1 MKINTLLAKFL
12 VYCCLCLCCVA
23 CADLANKP
31 SSGVKLAPAKL
42 NDASEFLNFAETFSN
57 LPLDAQK
64 KALVTANQ
72 SLALNPNDLTSRMKL
87 VMIYGL
93 PSSNLL
99 DSPKAQNLLQQLL
112 QENILSNAEL
122 AFAHVMFDYLV
133 ASNKVGKNN
142 HDDQKRAELL
152 QQKNE
157 ALQLKLEAA
166 QQKIDE
172 LKNIEKSIGEREGI
186 AKENLPKKQ
195 LEK

>member
-1 MKINTLLAKFL
+1 MKIKDLLLTF
-12 VYCCLCLCCVA
+12 CLCIFCVS
-23 CADLANKP
+23 CVNSTQKS

-42 NDASEFLNFAETFSN
+42 NDATEFLNFAETFSN
-57 LPLDAQK
+57 LSLDAQK
-64 KALVTANQ
+64 KALATTNQ
-72 SLALNPNDLTSRMKL
+72 SLALNPNDLTNRMKL

-99 DSPKAQNLLQQLL
+99 DSVKAQNLLQQLL

-142 HDDQKRAELL
+142 HDDQKRADLL

-172 LKNIEKSIGEREGI
+172 LKNIEKSIGEREGA